1 MLPCAHRRPFVTS
14 WLAAKKDWPALAEA
28 LGRLVDR
35 YMEGALEFKRLNC
48 RELVPTDRL
57 SCVRTFTR
65 LMDAVTT
72 AESGLTP
79 DLAPEA
85 LAGRL
90 EPWFQFCLVW
100 GLGGPLDEAGR
111 KKFDGFMRWAAL
123 VAALGRHL
131 QQLLHRTNPAA
142 LTAALTTPLAA
153 APRAGTSTPSCLV
166 AGRPS
171 LSTLWTPRQA
181 TGPRG
186 RPSFR
191 APSSRRRTCPPSG

>member
-1 MLPCAHRRPFVTS
+1 MTS

-28 LGRLVDR
+28 LGKLVDR

-72 AESGLTP
+72 AENGLTP

-111 KKFDGFMRWAAL
+111 KKFDGFMRWAAGRCSGL
-123 VAALGRHL
+123 LRPATAAAAHQTR
-131 QQLLHRTNPAA
+131 PAA
-142 LTAALTTPLAA
+142 HAGLRPWCRDVDSKLPGGGETIFEYFVDPKAGSWASWETKLSGTFKPPADVPPFRVSQALS
-153 APRAGTSTPSCLV
+153 RCAG
-166 AGRPS
+166 
-171 LSTLWTPRQA
+171 
-181 TGPRG
+181 
-186 RPSFR
+186 
-191 APSSRRRTCPPSG
+191 